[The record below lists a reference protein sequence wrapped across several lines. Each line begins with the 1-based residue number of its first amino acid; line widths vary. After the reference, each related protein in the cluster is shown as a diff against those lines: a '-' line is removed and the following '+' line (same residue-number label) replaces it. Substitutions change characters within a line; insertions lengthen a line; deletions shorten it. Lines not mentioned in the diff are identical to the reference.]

1 MAKGSCSNNYEEA
14 RKLRL
19 EENKKRFQD
28 LGIST
33 ISKKLT
39 EIVSASPAK
48 KSQNRLY
55 RPKSKTIVVV
65 EPRRS
70 SRARNQVPSYREE
83 FGTDLPNLRKS
94 SRSIPSSWASYIA
107 RPLEEIKE
115 ATNQERNHALE
126 AAEALQIN
134 LNSSKPSFIK
144 SMVRSHVYSCFWLG
158 LPSRFCEEHLP
169 KTVYNMVLEDEEGSE
184 YEAVYIGSRTGLS
197 GGWRAFALEHKLDD
211 GDALVFE
218 LVEAAR
224 FKVYIVRAFPDA
236 YEEEKEEEN
245 NTLVEEENMHLSKAT
260 KESKAA
266 NNRESEPKTKK
277 QKCATVCETKE
288 SKSSEESLL
297 ESSIEKDAKPQRTNV
312 SRKTKSSQKKMPK
325 KSELPTTPD
334 SAAKI
339 ETPKPKATIR
349 NTRSSQ
355 KTMQKIS
362 EVSTTLELKEEAQV
376 KTTKKELVQEDD
388 IKLKKVKSVGRP
400 RKNPAPKNPVSK

>member
-1 MAKGSCSNNYEEA
+1 MAKGSSSNNYEEA

-19 EENKKRFQD
+19 EENKKRFED

-33 ISKKLT
+33 ISKTLI
-39 EIVSASPAK
+39 EIASPAK
-48 KSQNRLY
+48 KSANRLY

-70 SRARNQVPSYREE
+70 SRARNPVPSYREE
-83 FGTDLPNLRKS
+83 FGTDLPNLRKR
-94 SRSIPSSWASYIA
+94 SRSIPSSWGSYIA
-107 RPLEEIKE
+107 RPLDEIKE
-115 ATNQERNHALE
+115 ATSQERNHALE

-158 LPSRFCEEHLP
+158 LPSRFSEEHLP

-184 YEAVYIGSRTGLS
+184 YKAVYIGTRAGLS

-218 LVEAAR
+218 LVEPAR

-236 YEEEKEEEN
+236 YEEEKIEEEN
-245 NTLVEEENMHLSKAT
+245 NTLIEEENMHTLKAT

-266 NNRESEPKTKK
+266 NNRKSEPKSKK
-277 QKCATVCETKE
+277 QKRAIVCETKE
-288 SKSSEESLL
+288 SKSSEESLF
-297 ESSIEKDAKPQRTNV
+297 ESSIEKDVKPQRANT
-312 SRKTKSSQKKMPK
+312 SRKTKSSQKKLPK

-334 SAAKI
+334 SEAKI
-339 ETPKPKATIR
+339 ETPKPNATTGR

-355 KTMQKIS
+355 KIVQKIS
-362 EVSTTLELKEEAQV
+362 EASTTLEPKEEAQV
-376 KTTKKELVQEDD
+376 ETTKKELVQHDD
-388 IKLKKVKSVGRP
+388 IKLKKVKPVGKP
-400 RKNPAPKNPVSK
+400 RKNSAPKNPVSK